1 MGSLSVRFGSPLS
14 LVCFSFMYISETFA
28 YRGRAHSLAGHRAG
42 RSQQGL
48 GGRHGSFA
56 GTLGTN
62 SLPNE
67 IEKLL
72 DEVRK
77 NPQNYRPL
85 LLTIIFDPHSGYSS
99 RMALSNALTRLNL
112 GTPDAE
118 AVLLS
123 RPRLKHI
130 VWQLEPIRADL
141 QKRDARFQQLIDTEL
156 KLQSE
161 MLKAAGGIR
170 PQKAL
175 ERFLLEASRLYP
187 EADLALYWLGL
198 DFAKKMLPATL
209 TERILSS
216 RVSVGHLTYLGQ
228 VLRRFAEVLQGR
240 SAAFK
245 QRVEQERKTRK

>member
-1 MGSLSVRFGSPLS
+1 
-14 LVCFSFMYISETFA
+14 MYISEA
-28 YRGRAHSLAGHRAG
+28 SDYRGLVRSLDGHRAG

-48 GGRHGSFA
+48 GGLHGSFA

-112 GTPDAE
+112 GTPDAQ

-123 RPRLKHI
+123 RPRLKQI
-130 VWQLEPIRADL
+130 VWQLDPIRANL

-161 MLKAAGGIR
+161 MLKALGGIR
-170 PQKAL
+170 PQRAL
-175 ERFLLEASRLYP
+175 EPFLLEAARISP
-187 EADLALYWLGL
+187 AADLAFYWLGL
-198 DFAKKMLPATL
+198 DFAKKMLPAKL
-209 TERILSS
+209 TQRLMSS
-216 RVSVGHLTYLGQ
+216 SVSAGHLAYLGQ
-228 VLRRFAEVLQGR
+228 VLRRLAEVLQDR
-240 SAAFK
+240 SPAFK
-245 QRVEQERKTRK
+245 QRVEEERKIRK

>member
-1 MGSLSVRFGSPLS
+1 
-14 LVCFSFMYISETFA
+14 MYISETFA
-28 YRGRAHSLAGHRAG
+28 CRGRGHSLAGHRAG
-42 RSQQGL
+42 RSQHGL
-48 GGRHGSFA
+48 GGLHGSFA

-112 GTPDAE
+112 GTPDAQ

-123 RPRLKHI
+123 RPRLKQI
-130 VWQLEPIRADL
+130 VWQLDPIRANL

-161 MLKAAGGIR
+161 MLKAFGGIR
-170 PQKAL
+170 PQRAH
-175 ERFLLEASRLYP
+175 EPFLREAARISP
-187 EADLALYWLGL
+187 AADLAFYWLGL
-198 DFAKKMLPATL
+198 DFAKKMLPAKL
-209 TERILSS
+209 TQRLMSS
-216 RVSVGHLTYLGQ
+216 SVSAGHLAYLGQ
-228 VLRRFAEVLQGR
+228 VLRRLAEVLQDR
-240 SAAFK
+240 SPAFK
-245 QRVEQERKTRK
+245 QRVEEERKIRK